1 MRCATEMMKQVE
13 AHATAGMP
21 KRFCCTAAGC
31 LSREGHPKPFS
42 SRKLLTQHY
51 IKVHAEKK
59 YACSKCG
66 KKFGAEWL
74 SKHHESTC
82 GTSWHCQCGATYQ
95 NREALLTHARRH
107 MHALPFE
114 LKRGDVCRKKQAS
127 CHAAQQ
133 IIVPVAAQVIIV
145 IQNQKANN
153 GLNSREACT
162 RGANRT
168 TGQWRNIVPKAI
180 STPTVIPLP
189 SVPPL
194 PSTMA
199 AVNLSNGSNMLERK
213 VHQASQ
219 TNVSC
224 KSKRTKDSC
233 IQASTTTGCMRDAS
247 ELVDLPPKVC
257 RRHRAMKTAVQT
269 QTSGFDVQPKG
280 NQPTLS
286 QSGSCCREASRGCS
300 IETQTIESAVCK
312 AKKTRAK
319 RAPSKQPPK
328 LDKEIS
334 ANELWS
340 DLDSLLFP
348 GSPAPS
354 REWMELFPRSSSATQ
369 TLEPVDLFKDLN
381 SSFTPASAQPVDPI
395 FAKAL
400 GEPRGCFDEQ
410 AHGSIALEQE
420 LDVICRTPPTLPL
433 LTPNHRSQAGASLED
448 ALDHVSHILSCETQT
463 DSLLDSLL
471 MTSVQ
476 QSAAQTDFPLF
487 SHNETQTY
495 EDSPFECTD
504 MFHTET
510 QTSGFLFYDFESVD
524 IETQTPWDHFDFSLD
539 DFGTETTFTKKRD
552 AESQIEHCQLDLFW
566 PASKVANGGSLR
578 DCSNMETQT
587 YELLQ

>member
-1 MRCATEMMKQVE
+1 MKVKQGE
-13 AHATAGMP
+13 EHATARMP
-21 KRFCCTAAGC
+21 KRFCCTAANC

-66 KKFGAEWL
+66 KKFGVEWL
-74 SKHHESTC
+74 TKHHESTC
-82 GTSWHCQCGATYQ
+82 GTSWHCQCGATYR
-95 NREALLTHARRH
+95 NREALLTHARRQ

-114 LKRGDVCRKKQAS
+114 LKRGDVCKRKQAS
-127 CHAAQQ
+127 SQAAQQ
-133 IIVPVAAQVIIV
+133 IIVPAAAQVIIV
-145 IQNQKANN
+145 IQDLNVNSGQK
-153 GLNSREACT
+153 SHEVPVH
-162 RGANRT
+162 GASRT
-168 TGQWRNIVPKAI
+168 TAQWRSIVPKV
-180 STPTVIPLP
+180 SSVPTTMPFPGLP
-189 SVPPL
+189 SL
-194 PSTMA
+194 PSAMA
-199 AVNLSNGSNMLERK
+199 PESLSSGSCMLEGK

-233 IQASTTTGCMRDAS
+233 IQASSTTSCTRDAS
-247 ELVDLPPKVC
+247 ELVDLPPKTC
-257 RRHRAMKTAVQT
+257 RRHRAMKTAVET
-269 QTSGFDVQPKG
+269 QTSGLDTQCKG
-280 NQPTLS
+280 SKPTVS
-286 QSGSCCREASRGCS
+286 QSGSSRKKASYGCS

-319 RAPSKQPPK
+319 RVTSKQPPK

-340 DLDSLLFP
+340 DLDNLLFH

-354 REWMELFPRSSSATQ
+354 REWMELFPRNSSATQ
-369 TLEPVDLFKDLN
+369 TLEPDDLFKDLGN
-381 SSFTPASAQPVDPI
+381 SFRPVSAQSVDPM
-395 FAKAL
+395 FAKTL
-400 GEPRGCFDEQ
+400 QGSRECFGEQ
-410 AHGSIALEQE
+410 AHGPTALEQDF
-420 LDVICRTPPTLPL
+420 DVMCRKSPTLPL
-433 LTPNHRSQAGASLED
+433 LTSSHRSQVEGSLED
-448 ALDHVSHILSCETQT
+448 ALNSVSHILSCETQT

-487 SHNETQTY
+487 SHNETQTN
-495 EDSPFECTD
+495 EDSPFESTD

-510 QTSGFLFYDFESVD
+510 QTSGFLFCDFECVD

-539 DFGTETTFTKKRD
+539 DLGTETTFTKKRD
-552 AESQIEHCQLDLFW
+552 AESQIEHCQLDSFW
-566 PASKVANGGSLR
+566 PTSKVASRGSPR

-587 YELLQ
+587 YEILQ

>member
-1 MRCATEMMKQVE
+1 MKMRQCEE
-13 AHATAGMP
+13 HAQTKMP
-21 KRFCCTAAGC
+21 KRFCCTVASC

-59 YACSKCG
+59 YSCSKCG

-107 MHALPFE
+107 KHTLPFE
-114 LKRGDVCRKKQAS
+114 LKRGDVCRRKQAS
-127 CHAAQQ
+127 SQAAQH
-133 IIVPVAAQVIIV
+133 IIVPVGAQVIIV
-145 IQNQKANN
+145 IQDQKTSS
-153 GLNSREACT
+153 GQKGQDIPVH
-162 RGANRT
+162 GANRT
-168 TGQWRNIVPKAI
+168 TGQWRNIVPKA
-180 STPTVIPLP
+180 SSIPIVMPVP

-194 PSTMA
+194 ASAMAGASLSSGSTICE
-199 AVNLSNGSNMLERK
+199 GK
-213 VHQASQ
+213 VHQACQ

-224 KSKRTKDSC
+224 KSKRTKDSS
-233 IQASTTTGCMRDAS
+233 IQASTTTSCMRDAS
-247 ELVDLPPKVC
+247 ELVDLPPKAC

-269 QTSGFDVQPKG
+269 QTSGFDVQCKG
-280 NQPTLS
+280 NQPNLS
-286 QSGSCCREASRGCS
+286 RSGSCHKKASHGCS
-300 IETQTIESAVCK
+300 IETQTVESAVCK
-312 AKKTRAK
+312 AKKTRA
-319 RAPSKQPPK
+319 RRTPSKQPPK

-340 DLDSLLFP
+340 DLDNLLFHS
-348 GSPAPS
+348 SPMPT
-354 REWMELFPRSSSATQ
+354 REWIELFSRSSSATQ
-369 TLEPVDLFKDLN
+369 TLEPDDLFKDLDN
-381 SSFTPASAQPVDPI
+381 SFRPASAQPADPM
-395 FAKAL
+395 FAKTL
-400 GEPRGCFDEQ
+400 QEPRGCFVEQ
-410 AHGSIALEQE
+410 THGPITLEQD
-420 LDVICRTPPTLPL
+420 LDVICRKSPTLPL
-433 LTPNHRSQAGASLED
+433 LTPNHGSQADGSLED
-448 ALDHVSHILSCETQT
+448 ALDHVNHILSSETQT

-487 SHNETQTY
+487 SHNETQTI
-495 EDSPFECTD
+495 EDAPFECTD

-510 QTSGFLFYDFESVD
+510 QTSGFLFCDFECVD

-539 DFGTETTFTKKRD
+539 DLGTETTFTKKRD

-566 PASKVANGGSLR
+566 STSKVASGGSLR

-587 YELLQ
+587 CELFW